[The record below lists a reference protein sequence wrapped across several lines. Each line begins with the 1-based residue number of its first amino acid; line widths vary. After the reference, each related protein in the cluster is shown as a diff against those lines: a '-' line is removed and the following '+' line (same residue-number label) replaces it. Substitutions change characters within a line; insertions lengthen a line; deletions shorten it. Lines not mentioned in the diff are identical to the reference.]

1 MRDGRRLRFEMLN
14 FELADK
20 EKAGRGTRAV
30 GRSKNQSNAASPL
43 NPRWKEHPT
52 TTHLNFEAIEYK
64 LRLTGKGTRVKS
76 EGWTPH
82 WESIFAA
89 SLWLQNWNQGAVA
102 VSHVTWMGKVKWNY
116 IIKYLKC

>member
-1 MRDGRRLRFEMLN
+1 MLN

-43 NPRWKEHPT
+43 NPRWKGLHP

-64 LRLTGKGTRVKS
+64 LRLTGKGTRVEC
-76 EGWTPH
+76 EGWLPR

-89 SLWLQNWNQGAVA
+89 SLWLQSWNQGVIA
-102 VSHVTWMGKVKWNY
+102 VSHLTWLEKVKWNY
-116 IIKYLKC
+116 ITEYLKC